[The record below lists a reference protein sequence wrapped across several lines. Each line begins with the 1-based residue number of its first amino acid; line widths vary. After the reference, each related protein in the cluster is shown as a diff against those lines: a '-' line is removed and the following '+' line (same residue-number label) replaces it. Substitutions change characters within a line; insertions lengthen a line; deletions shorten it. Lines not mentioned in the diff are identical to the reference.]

1 MKNNIMFGATKSKS
15 GPDPKY
21 APIDAVTIE
30 RASRLY
36 TFFIK
41 TNLSEVAADDA
52 DATPLGRVVVF
63 PNLMIN
69 SCLIFKDLEKIIQL

>member
-1 MKNNIMFGATKSKS
+1 MFGATRSKS
-15 GPDPKY
+15 GPEPKY
-21 APIDAVTIE
+21 APIDAVSIE
-30 RASRLY
+30 RARRLY

-41 TNLSEVAADDA
+41 TNLSEVAADET

-69 SCLIFKDLEKIIQL
+69 SYLI